1 MLINIVSPKLHDG
14 KISVADLIWSERKVW
29 QDRDRDG
36 ETDAG
41 ELKSLSALGIR
52 ELSLG
57 TTALGATTP
66 QGTQLLSYGRVTF
79 DSGRVSTM
87 FEAIFTSNDTIT
99 KYAGESGR
107 APWQGANTLNAKGFG
122 TITDLAVAAANDVGL
137 AELAQGRAASM
148 TSPKLKTL
156 VAQAGDVLGAW
167 GETLETSREL
177 IAVRTSTSSAQGGS
191 VELLEHKLWDG
202 GALDAGWTLE
212 QAWSPTTR
220 GASQMPS
227 RDEAPYLVRV
237 VNGPS
242 TGSGSGGR
250 AVILDYGIKQSDG
263 TWKLASDPGTTY
275 ATKADIAAL
284 AHASGTEWRI
294 EDIQFNPLANL
305 PVEQIGVYFI
315 NGAVKDYT
323 VQVTDN
329 VGSFTVWAR
338 NLDRALQLQAKSG
351 TAFEFNLRNYEVNLA
366 TLDEVNSTD
375 DSTYR
380 VELLTPAQFHFA
392 TSLGGIDFRP
402 EMLGATYD
410 NQTGQLTY
418 TVNGV
423 RGAGRYV
430 DQVDAQGNP
439 VSVTYSDGT
448 VAQARV
454 YESDVKT
461 MIALLQRVRA
471 RASGGCPRAG
481 AMEHRRDAG
490 AANDNKAW
498 RGAAF
503 HLCARSAA

>member
-1 MLINIVSPKLHDG
+1 MYMRSP
-14 KISVADLIWSERKVW
+14 
-29 QDRDRDG
+29 
-36 ETDAG
+36 
-41 ELKSLSALGIR
+41 
-52 ELSLG
+52 
-57 TTALGATTP
+57 
-66 QGTQLLSYGRVTF
+66 
-79 DSGRVSTM
+79 
-87 FEAIFTSNDTIT
+87 
-99 KYAGESGR
+99 
-107 APWQGANTLNAKGFG
+107 
-122 TITDLAVAAANDVGL
+122 
-137 AELAQGRAASM
+137 
-148 TSPKLKTL
+148 
-156 VAQAGDVLGAW
+156 
-167 GETLETSREL
+167 
-177 IAVRTSTSSAQGGS
+177 
-191 VELLEHKLWDG
+191 
-202 GALDAGWTLE
+202 
-212 QAWSPTTR
+212 
-220 GASQMPS
+220 
-227 RDEAPYLVRV
+227 
-237 VNGPS
+237 
-242 TGSGSGGR
+242 
-250 AVILDYGIKQSDG
+250 VILDYGIKQSDG
-263 TWKLASDPGTTY
+263 TWKLASDPATTY

-305 PVEQIGVYFI
+305 PVAQIGVYFI

-410 NQTGQLTY
+410 NLTGQLIY

-448 VAQARV
+448 VAQARL

-461 MIALLQRVRA
+461 MIALLQPVMEQYIVTSRRFAVRLALQGGLKDFARGLSYDAVRDVYTPTGERQLAPMFEGVRA
-471 RASGGCPRAG
+471 RTSGGCPRAV
-481 AMEHRRDAG
+481 AFE
-490 AANDNKAW
+490 ANDNDAW

-503 HLCARSAA
+503 SFVEGVAA